1 MNIRSVIIILIDYLT
16 QRRVSMEDIIKSG
29 LMAFIPQYVDN
40 KGNCTLMFSKE
51 DRPFVLEKNIR
62 TVIRLL
68 CKHYMIDLKESK
80 KRYSHLVSSP
90 NMVPIPLGKK
100 DIFIP
105 LKTRKPMYK
114 NDGAMGY
121 INIRY
126 IEKIKEGKDS
136 TTIQLINGTNIE
148 CLCNKTTVHNH
159 LRNGEIVSRLF
170 EDRTM
175 KVAENEIIYDGKNP
189 IVIIY
194 QK

>member
-1 MNIRSVIIILIDYLT
+1 MNIRSVIIVLIDYLT
-16 QRRVSMEDIIKSG
+16 QRRDSMEDIIKSG
-29 LMAFIPQYVDN
+29 LVAFIPQYVDN

>member
-1 MNIRSVIIILIDYLT
+1 
-16 QRRVSMEDIIKSG
+16 MEDIIKSG

-194 QK
+194 ER